1 MCCFYRY
8 VTCGYRLC
16 TVCGGGG
23 GTVYAPWLPDTGIL
37 LTKHSNTLRLKH
49 VNTLNNQNT

>member
-8 VTCGYRLC
+8 MTCGYRLC

-23 GTVYAPWLPDTGIL
+23 GAVYAPWLPDTGIL

>member
-8 VTCGYRLC
+8 MTCGYRLC
-16 TVCGGGG
+16 TVCGGG

>member
-1 MCCFYRY
+1 MEFIKTWEFCVRNRMAWILWKA
-8 VTCGYRLC
+8 VIKK
-16 TVCGGGG
+16 
-23 GTVYAPWLPDTGIL
+23 WLPDTGIL